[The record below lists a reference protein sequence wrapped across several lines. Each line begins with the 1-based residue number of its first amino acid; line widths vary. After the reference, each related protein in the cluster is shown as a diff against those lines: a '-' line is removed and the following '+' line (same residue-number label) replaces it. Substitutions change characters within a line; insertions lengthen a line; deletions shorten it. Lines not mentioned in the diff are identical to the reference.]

1 MEGLQLSRR
10 GKWTELIAREWS
22 CLHWNQRLGWGMEGG
37 VIHLTKEP
45 TIVTVTVWLLFYFLS
60 LKSNNQQLETGG
72 PHVIGASDEV
82 VPDNT
87 ETWKNKER
95 FFKI

>member
-1 MEGLQLSRR
+1 
-10 GKWTELIAREWS
+10 
-22 CLHWNQRLGWGMEGG
+22 MEGG

-72 PHVIGASDEV
+72 PHMSSEPLMKLYQIIQKHGRTKKDFLKSRKA
-82 VPDNT
+82 
-87 ETWKNKER
+87 
-95 FFKI
+95 